1 MLEPDASDAELI
13 RAAARN
19 HVSWMAR
26 GAQVAGGDI
35 VRERRLRWI
44 APAAS
49 AGGEAALP
57 FPGVPSRPALDR
69 MLAGCRARG
78 AVGVGCWASGL
89 EPTGELAARLVAR
102 GFEWGWQPHWM
113 AIDLARVPADADDPR
128 VSLVEAVP
136 EYGGYGQTLMALARS
151 RPRRFWHAVAR
162 VDGAYAGH
170 AWAHVVNGRLG
181 GAGIYDV
188 EVAPEH
194 RLKGLGRALTAAVCR
209 PAAAAGAHVA
219 TLNATGEGEL
229 LYRSLGFRSLGHGQ
243 TWWLHRP
250 GLKAPPPADLV
261 ALAEAAGRGDVGS
274 LARLAPAP
282 ELLAARLA
290 NGYDAPHVA
299 LHAGH
304 REAAAW
310 LVDHGAPLDA
320 VLAWDLGGEERLT
333 ALARDERAAL
343 DAPVDS
349 DGSTVLHL
357 AVWRGDIAL
366 LDLALSLGADRERRD
381 TAHDATAAEWARYFG
396 REDLAARLRA

>member
-1 MLEPDASDAELI
+1 MLEPGASDVELI

-19 HVSWMAR
+19 HWSWMAR
-26 GAQVAGGDI
+26 GAQAAGGEV
-35 VRERRLRWI
+35 VRERGLRWI
-44 APAAS
+44 APP

-57 FPGVPSRPALDR
+57 FPAAPSRPALDR

-78 AVGVGCWASGL
+78 ARGVACWASGL

-113 AIDLARVPADADDPR
+113 VIDLAHAPSDADDPR
-128 VSLVEAVP
+128 VSLVEVVP
-136 EYGGYGQTLMALARS
+136 EYGDHGQAVLALAGA

-170 AWAHVVNGRLG
+170 AWAHVVDGRLG

-194 RLKGLGRALTAAVCR
+194 QRKGLGRALTAAVCR
-209 PAAAAGAHVA
+209 QAAASGARVA

-243 TWWLHRP
+243 TWWLHSP
-250 GLKAPPPADLV
+250 GLKAPPPAELV

-282 ELLAARLA
+282 ALLAARLA

-333 ALARDERAAL
+333 ALARDDRAAL
-343 DAPVDS
+343 DAPVDP
-349 DGSTVLHL
+349 DGSTVLHV

-366 LDLALSLGADRERRD
+366 LELALSLGADRERRD

-396 REDLAARLRA
+396 REDLATRLRA